1 MSQHTIP
8 SAECL
13 QTKEFMIY
21 LLFALIKIG
30 NRTHKF
36 ALFCISDI
44 IQFYIYTLQHSS
56 PYKVPF
62 LLLRIYSLAF
72 LWVFFPYVILFVI
85 SMIILYSTSEKKHPP
100 VHLILF
106 LLYSPLSGCSLGHV
120 DLEMIFCVP
129 PP

>member
-1 MSQHTIP
+1 MSQHAIP

-13 QTKEFMIY
+13 QTKGFMIY

-36 ALFCISDI
+36 ALFYISDI

-56 PYKVPF
+56 PYKVRF

-72 LWVFFPYVILFVI
+72 LWGFFPLCYTVCYKHDHTLFY
-85 SMIILYSTSEKKHPP
+85 L
-100 VHLILF
+100 
-106 LLYSPLSGCSLGHV
+106 
-120 DLEMIFCVP
+120 
-129 PP
+129 